1 MKSKNPTIKKTYL
14 KTLQSA
20 SISLKISNVFTTN
33 NGTVLF
39 STPSMDVK
47 YRKVFLLASNQMIT
61 QSNQ

>member
-1 MKSKNPTIKKTYL
+1 MKSKNPTIKKSYL

-20 SISLKISNVFTTN
+20 NIPLKISNVFTTN

-47 YRKVFLLASNQMIT
+47 YSKVFLLTSNQMIT